1 MPCEDKMTVDDTRKY
16 LARMQW
22 RYRRAAKKGRTA
34 LLDEMEEFTGKH
46 RKSLTRLINT
56 PDLSRKPRGRQRGH
70 QYGPEV
76 DDAIRVIAESL
87 DFICP
92 ERLTPALPAMAK
104 QLAEFGEIEATPQL
118 VVQLERIAVATVGR
132 ILRRVRQDTYRLPR
146 KGPERANQVAKEI
159 PMGRLPWNES
169 QPGHFEVDLVHHC
182 GPATV
187 GEYVHTLQMVDVATG
202 WSERV
207 AVFGRSQAQM
217 ELAFQRI
224 RARLPIR
231 IIQLHPDNGS
241 EFLNNHIVRCWKE
254 AASGL
259 KLSRSRPYNK
269 NDNRFVEQKNAT
281 LVRAYL
287 GNVRLD
293 TRTECVKLNLLYDKM
308 WLYYNFFQPV
318 MRLEEKVVSSQE
330 GGKARI
336 KHRYGQPQTP
346 LERLCLTDGITDQTR
361 ERLTALR
368 QSINLR
374 ELRREVYRLLDDL
387 LDLADRELNASLDH
401 TNEEEV
407 ALAQ

>member
-1 MPCEDKMTVDDTRKY
+1 MPSEDKMTMNETRKY
-16 LARMQW
+16 LAIMQR
-22 RYRRAAKKGRTA
+22 RYQAADKKGRAA
-34 LLDEMEEFTGKH
+34 LLDEMVAFTSKH
-46 RKSLTRLINT
+46 RKSLTRLMNI
-56 PDLSRKPRGRQRGH
+56 PDLSGRPRAQQRGRV
-70 QYGPEV
+70 YGPEV

-87 DFICP
+87 DFICA
-92 ERLTPALPAMAK
+92 ERLSPALPAMAR
-104 QLAEFGEIEATPQL
+104 QLAQFGEITVTPQL
-118 VVQLERIAVATVGR
+118 ITQLEQIGVATVGR
-132 ILRRVRQDTYRLPR
+132 ILHRVRQDIYRLPR
-146 KGPERANQVAKEI
+146 KGPERANQIAKEI
-159 PMGRLPWNES
+159 PVGRLPWNES
-169 QPGHFEVDLVHHC
+169 RPGHFEVDLVHHC

-217 ELAFQRI
+217 ESAFQRI
-224 RARLPIR
+224 RARLPIPV
-231 IIQLHPDNGS
+231 IQLHPDNGS
-241 EFLNNHIVRCWKE
+241 EFLNHHIIRCWKE

-308 WLYYNFFQPV
+308 WVYYNFFQPV

-336 KHRYGQPQTP
+336 KHRYGEAQTP
-346 LERLCLTDGITDQTR
+346 LQRLCQTTAITEQVR
-361 ERLTALR
+361 EQLDALR
-368 QSINLR
+368 QSINPRQLHR
-374 ELRREVYRLLDDL
+374 EIYQRLDDI
-387 LDLADRELNASLDH
+387 LDLASRELDVSLDH
-401 TNEEEV
+401 INEEEE
-407 ALAQ
+407 ALAR